1 VSRGINDV
9 DTVLG
14 QGLVHAFPE
23 ASGGRGSDRD
33 TTLLLL
39 LHPVHGGRAI
49 MNFTDFVIHA
59 CVKKHALSRGCF
71 TGINVS
77 RDTDIA
83 VALNGGM
90 ASHVGSLV
98 DLYLQTAATHK
109 RRSVRLSIKKQ
120 PRQAY

>member
-1 VSRGINDV
+1 MPFQKQVV
-9 DTVLG
+9 AAEV
-14 QGLVHAFPE
+14 
-23 ASGGRGSDRD
+23 
-33 TTLLLL
+33 
-39 LHPVHGGRAI
+39 
-49 MNFTDFVIHA
+49 NFTDFVIHA